1 MEGHEY
7 MKSLLPVPS
16 HSVPLN
22 PMSGGGDVQEGGIVP
37 STLKAVPEGN
47 NENENLNNYPLVE
60 EKNNNSEPAKVP
72 EAAQVNP
79 SIKQVE
85 KTIEIKELY
94 LGGDIYYMSDV
105 SNAQQIDLSNASV
118 QSFVNDFHLDL
129 LDPEK
134 QKEFIFSV
142 LNCTDLNSIVQGPV
156 CDPLVEN
163 ISNLITKINEE
174 YSGVKTIE
182 PEGETKN
189 NETTQFPSTETNAFG
204 VFNFSEKKY
213 DFTLPTKLG
222 PSGETIALSGE
233 TMALS
238 GETMALSG
246 ETMALSGETMAL
258 SGETMALSGES
269 KKSVR
274 PLNARNNITQFKTPH
289 LNKNGFPLEVP
300 EHKP

>member
-47 NENENLNNYPLVE
+47 NENENLNNDPLVE
-60 EKNNNSEPAKVP
+60 EKNNNSEAAKVP
-72 EAAQVNP
+72 EAAKMPEPAQEAAPAQVNP

-94 LGGDIYYMSDV
+94 LGGDIYYMPDV
-105 SNAQQIDLSNASV
+105 SNAQEINLSNVSV

-222 PSGETIALSGE
+222 PSGEKLGPSGE
-233 TMALS
+233 TLGPS
-238 GETMALSG
+238 GETL
-246 ETMALSGETMAL
+246 
-258 SGETMALSGES
+258 
-269 KKSVR
+269 KSLTKLTNNR
-274 PLNARNNITQFKTPH
+274 PLKARNNNNLFGNIPKPPIH
-289 LNKNGFPLEVP
+289 IPNKGPFE
-300 EHKP
+300 